1 MQELSSLDL
10 SIDGMTCANCVGR
23 VERALKKV
31 PGVTLA
37 SVNLASEQAHIQL
50 TAPQPPD
57 ALIAAI
63 ERAGYGATLAGQ
75 VHAGDAQK
83 KNQHELLAVTL
94 ALALAIPLLVPMLL
108 QPFGVHWMWPAW
120 FQLALASP
128 VQFVIG
134 ARFYRAAW
142 RALRTL
148 DANMDLL
155 VVVGTTSAY
164 GLSLYQWLTAVSTPH
179 LYFEAS
185 AMVIALVLL
194 GKYLETRAR
203 RQTTRALRDLQ
214 GLAGDMAV
222 RERDGHVE
230 TVAITALHLG
240 DVLLVK
246 PGARFAADG
255 EVIEGRSH
263 ANEALISGE
272 SLPVAK
278 QPGDRVTG
286 GALNGEGQL
295 RVKVLALGSETTLA
309 RIVRLVE
316 QAQADKPP
324 IQQLVDRVSRIFV
337 PVVVV
342 LALLTLLGWLLQGS
356 GAQVAI
362 INAVAVLVIACPC
375 ALGLATPAAVMAG
388 TGAAA
393 RHGILIKDSHVLEQA
408 RAVDCVVFDK
418 TGTLTLGDPQVLH
431 TKAFA
436 TGEEE
441 LLRLA
446 GALQQGSEHPLARA
460 VLRGC
465 QRRGLS
471 LPPINHSQALPGRGI
486 AGQVE
491 SRDLVLGNRSLLD
504 EYGLDPGESTA
515 LWEAEGC
522 TVSWL
527 IETGS
532 RPHLL
537 GALAFGDEIRP
548 GARQAIAQLANRD
561 IRCHLL
567 TGDNAG
573 SAAKVAAALAISEVH
588 SGVLPEGKAAV
599 IRDLQQ
605 RYTVAMVGDGINDA
619 PALASADLGLA
630 MASGTDVAMQ
640 TAGITL
646 MRSDPRLV
654 PAALDICRRTHGK
667 IRQNLFWAFI
677 YNLVGIP
684 LAASGWLSP
693 VLAGAAMALS
703 SVSVVLNAL
712 WLSRWKPTFSD
723 RGKP

>member
-1 MQELSSLDL
+1 MQKLPSLDL
-10 SIDGMTCANCVGR
+10 SIDGMTCANCAGR

-31 PGVTLA
+31 PGVMQA
-37 SVNLASEQAHIQL
+37 SVNLASERVHVQL
-50 TAPQPPD
+50 SAPQPTE

-63 ERAGYGATLAGQ
+63 ERAGYGATLTLQADTQ
-75 VHAGDAQK
+75 VRKSHHDRLSLTLAL
-83 KNQHELLAVTL
+83 LLAV
-94 ALALAIPLLVPMLL
+94 PLLVPMLL
-108 QPFGVHWMWPAW
+108 QAFGVHWMWPAW
-120 FQLALASP
+120 VELALATP

-134 ARFYRAAW
+134 ARFYSAAW

-148 DANMDLL
+148 DGNMDLL

-164 GLSLYQWLTAVSTPH
+164 GLSLYLWLTRAHPPH

-203 RQTTRALRDLQ
+203 QQTTRALRDLQ
-214 GLAGDMAV
+214 GLAGDEAL
-222 RERDGHVE
+222 READGQLE
-230 TVAITALHLG
+230 TVAIKALRLG
-240 DVLLVK
+240 DILVVK

-255 EVIEGRSH
+255 EIIEGRSH

-272 SLPVAK
+272 SLPVPK

-286 GALNGEGQL
+286 GALNGEGRL

-316 QAQADKPP
+316 DAQAEKPP
-324 IQQLVDRVSRIFV
+324 IQQLVDRVSRVFV
-337 PVVVV
+337 PVVLA
-342 LALLTLLGWLLQGS
+342 LALLTLFGWLLAGAA
-356 GAQVAI
+356 AQVAI
-362 INAVAVLVIACPC
+362 INAVSVLVIACPC
-375 ALGLATPAAVMAG
+375 ALGLATPVAIMAG

-393 RHGILIKDSHVLEQA
+393 RHGILIKDSHVLEHA

-418 TGTLTLGDPQVLH
+418 TGTLTLGAPQVVHLE
-431 TKAFA
+431 AV
-436 TGEEE
+436 GSEDS
-441 LLRLA
+441 LVRLA

-460 VLRGC
+460 VSSLC

-471 LPPINHSQALPGRGI
+471 VPAVSHSQALAGRGI

-491 SRDLVLGNRSLLD
+491 SQALALGNRRLL
-504 EYGLDPGESTA
+504 EEHGLAAGRSADA
-515 LWEAEGC
+515 WEADGYS
-522 TVSWL
+522 VSWL
-527 IETGS
+527 IETGPQA
-532 RPHLL
+532 RVL
-537 GALAFGDEIRP
+537 GRLAFGDDLRH
-548 GARQAIAQLANRD
+548 GARQAVAQLSSRA
-561 IRCHLL
+561 IACHLL

-573 SAAKVAAALAISEVH
+573 SAAKVATAAGIDQVH
-588 SGVLPEGKAAV
+588 AQVLPEGKAAV
-599 IRDLQQ
+599 INALKREHV
-605 RYTVAMVGDGINDA
+605 VAMVGDGINDA

-646 MRSDPRLV
+646 MRSDPQLV
-654 PAALDICRRTHGK
+654 PAALDICRLTYGK
-667 IRQNLFWAFI
+667 IRQNLFWAFF

-684 LAASGWLSP
+684 LAAAGWLSP
-693 VLAGAAMALS
+693 VLAGCAMALS

-712 WLSRWKPTFSD
+712 WLNRWQPAHLLP